1 MQSFITQDPRDR
13 DFLVNN
19 LRNFDVPVLNYTG
32 RDSRQREP
40 PPEIS
45 PDASSVQQ
53 LCFISI

>member
-19 LRNFDVPVLNYTG
+19 LRNYDVPVLNYTG
-32 RDSRQREP
+32 HDNQREP

-45 PDASSVQQ
+45 ANVS
-53 LCFISI
+53 LGKHF